1 MFKVVEKALLSDE
14 LLFNLIIKRI
24 SNFCFNFKVEQAIK
38 MKKLTLLCGFLLCF
52 ILSIPTIQ
60 AQDSLKLEAKVK
72 QRMLL
77 NQFESDYVLTAAERI
92 ALKQSRIAY
101 QYRMKA
107 LLDSIDIS
115 DAKRKRLLLE
125 LKKNPFSERVQT
137 VIANHTVSEDNI
149 KQ

>member
-1 MFKVVEKALLSDE
+1 
-14 LLFNLIIKRI
+14 
-24 SNFCFNFKVEQAIK
+24 
-38 MKKLTLLCGFLLCF
+38 MKKLTLFCGFLLCF